1 MRIGR
6 RHCAAAVITMRK
18 TLFRPG
24 IAAASQQSWHGK
36 VLLMQPLPMR
46 VASAAI
52 VLFAVGALVFLS
64 QAQYTRRV
72 SAAGL
77 LAPDAGL
84 IRVQSPQGGVILER
98 RVREGQQ
105 VKAGDVL
112 YVVSAEVMYAPE
124 AGQERRAGTTAAQLE
139 QVHARQALIQTDT
152 ANSTVIEQRERAE
165 MQLKIHSLQA
175 EIEQLDQEL
184 AVQRE
189 RVRAKTEIYDRHAQ
203 AQAQGFLSP
212 LALQQKYDEL
222 LDYKARLQTMQRS
235 RLGLVRDLESAR
247 VQLDTASERNALA
260 HSQLARQSADV
271 KQDLVTR
278 EANQRTLVTAPQDGV
293 VAAVLAE
300 PGQRVDRDT
309 MLTIVPSQ
317 SQLEVQ
323 VMLPSS
329 AIGFV
334 REGDPVTLKFDAFP
348 YERYGSVRGRIRE
361 ISHASLAGQESGDAA
376 AAAKPDNGFR
386 VRILLPSQYFTAG
399 RQRFALRPGMKVD
412 TQFVQERRSLLAWL
426 TDPLAV
432 LADKT

>member
-1 MRIGR
+1 
-6 RHCAAAVITMRK
+6 MRK
-18 TLFRPG
+18 ALFRPG
-24 IAAASQQSWHGK
+24 LAAARQNSWHGK
-36 VLLMQPLPMR
+36 VILMQPLSLR

-52 VLFAVGALVFLS
+52 LLFAAGTLVFLS

-72 SAAGL
+72 SASGL
-77 LAPDAGL
+77 LAPDTGL

-105 VKAGDVL
+105 VKVGDIL

-124 AGQERRAGTTAAQLE
+124 AGQERRAGATAAQLE
-139 QVHARQALIQTDT
+139 QLHAREALIRTDS
-152 ANSTVIEQRERAE
+152 ANSAVIEQRERAE
-165 MQLKIHSLQA
+165 MRVKIHSLQA
-175 EIEQLDQEL
+175 EIQQLDQEI
-184 AVQRE
+184 AVQQE
-189 RVRAKTEIYDRHAQ
+189 RVRAKTDIYDRHAQ

-222 LDYKARLQTMQRS
+222 LDYKARLQNMQRS
-235 RLGLVRDLESAR
+235 RLGLVRELESAR
-247 VQLDTASERNALA
+247 VQLDTADQRNALA
-260 HSQLARQSADV
+260 HSQLARQSADL
-271 KQDLVTR
+271 KQDQVTR

-309 MLTIVPSQ
+309 MLIIVPSQ
-317 SQLEVQ
+317 SLLEVQ

-348 YERYGSVRGRIRE
+348 YQRYGSVLGKIRE
-361 ISHASLAGQESGDAA
+361 ISHASLAGQESGDTAA
-376 AAAKPDNGFR
+376 TATRPDAGFR

-399 RQRFALRPGMKVD
+399 RQRFSLRSGMKVE